1 MTRALAVVV
10 MLSVL
15 AAGAVGGAGAAEF
28 KSKKRMWFGLQRLGA
43 EIGQVKACM
52 QAYATNGTDYEQY
65 WPVLNGLSRRAARDV
80 TTYVTFGADGNPD
93 PADWHHAWE
102 AVIRAQLETEAATNL
117 AACAGLLEAAAR
129 KSTE

>member
-1 MTRALAVVV
+1 MLCVV
-10 MLSVL
+10 
-15 AAGAVGGAGAAEF
+15 AASAAGAAEF

-80 TTYVTFGADGNPD
+80 ETYVTFGADGHPD

-129 KSTE
+129 KSTDQ

>member
-1 MTRALAVVV
+1 MTRALTVAV

-15 AAGAVGGAGAAEF
+15 AAGAAGAAEF

-80 TTYVTFGADGNPD
+80 ETYVTFGADGHPD

-129 KSTE
+129 KSTDQ